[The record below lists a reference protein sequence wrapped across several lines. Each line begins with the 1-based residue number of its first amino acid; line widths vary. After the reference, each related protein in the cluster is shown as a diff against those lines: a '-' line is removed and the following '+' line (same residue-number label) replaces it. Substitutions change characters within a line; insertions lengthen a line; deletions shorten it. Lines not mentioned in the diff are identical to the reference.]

1 MWGVDYDSTID
12 ESTDIRSS
20 TGISANWMSPI
31 GPLSFV
37 LAETISKADTD
48 KTQDLVFRLEQLF
61 KS

>member
-1 MWGVDYDSTID
+1 MGVDYDSTID

-48 KTQDLVFRLEQLF
+48 KTRDLVFRLEQLF